1 MKIRGSF
8 RYIELTLIS
17 QRAVFLPISSPPV
30 PPSVIIGILI
40 FNHLKNNS
48 KIFVEIFCQ
57 SKKKLYFCTRFR
69 KGSEFIKIDQKIF
82 LKKDLVVS
90 KKGCTFAPAF
100 KKRSKVQKETENFFW
115 KRFGQLKKKLY
126 LCTRKNSEW
135 KKWDREKIFEKRFG
149 QLKKRLYLCT
159 RKQSD

>member
-17 QRAVFLPISSPPV
+17 QSTVFLPISSPPV
-30 PPSVIIGILI
+30 LSSVIIGILI
-40 FNHLKNNS
+40 SNHLKNNS
-48 KIFVEIFCQ
+48 KILVEIFCQ
-57 SKKKLYFCTRFR
+57 FKKKLYFCTRFR
-69 KGSEFIKIDQKIF
+69 KGSQFIKIDQKIF

-100 KKRSKVQKETENFFW
+100 KTSERSERDWKFF
-115 KRFGQLKKKLY
+115 LKKIW
-126 LCTRKNSEW
+126 SIE
-135 KKWDREKIFEKRFG
+135 KKVVPLHPQKWRVKKMRPRKIFEKRFG

>member
-17 QRAVFLPISSPPV
+17 QKAVFLPIFSHLV

-40 FNHLKNNS
+40 SNHLKNNS

-57 SKKKLYFCTRFR
+57 FKKKLYFCTRFR
-69 KGSEFIKIDQKIF
+69 KGSEFIKIDQKF

-100 KKRSKVQKETENFFW
+100 KTSERSE
-115 KRFGQLKKKLY
+115 R
-126 LCTRKNSEW
+126 
-135 KKWDREKIFEKRFG
+135 D
-149 QLKKRLYLCT
+149 
-159 RKQSD
+159 

>member
-17 QRAVFLPISSPPV
+17 QSTVFLPIFPPPV
-30 PPSVIIGILI
+30 PPSGLGGIRFLSTSGVSGILI
-40 FNHLKNNS
+40 INHLKNNS
-48 KIFVEIFCQ
+48 KILVEIFCQ
-57 SKKKLYFCTRFR
+57 FKKKLYFCTRFR

-100 KKRSKVQKETENFFW
+100 KTSERS
-115 KRFGQLKKKLY
+115 
-126 LCTRKNSEW
+126 
-135 KKWDREKIFEKRFG
+135 EK
-149 QLKKRLYLCT
+149 
-159 RKQSD
+159 D

>member
-17 QRAVFLPISSPPV
+17 QRATFYQFSPSSSPFGARGSRFLST
-30 PPSVIIGILI
+30 SVIIGILI

-48 KIFVEIFCQ
+48 KILVEIFCQ
-57 SKKKLYFCTRFR
+57 FKKKLYFCTRFR
-69 KGSEFIKIDQKIF
+69 KGSKFIKIDQKIF

-100 KKRSKVQKETENFFW
+100 KT
-115 KRFGQLKKKLY
+115 
-126 LCTRKNSEW
+126 SECSER
-135 KKWDREKIFEKRFG
+135 D
-149 QLKKRLYLCT
+149 
-159 RKQSD
+159 